1 MELYIQSKD
10 NGQII
15 LNSVENGPLIWPTV
29 ALENGT
35 VRPKTYEELSD
46 KEKLQADYDL
56 KATNIQE
63 RDCKLYD
70 EFDKLSYVKGERLH
84 QYYLRFAQLINDM
97 NIIQMTMQPVQMNT
111 KFLNSLLPE
120 WGNFVTDVKLARD
133 FHTSNYDQLYAYR
146 EQHKVHA
153 NETRLMRERFPNTLA
168 FVANYH
174 QQPSYFNNYHSQH
187 NTPQYHNSLAVL
199 TFLPGDELIACM
211 NKGMAFLSAV
221 FTPCYPSTNNQLR
234 SSSNPRNQAT
244 IQDGRVTIQQVQGR
258 QGQNVV
264 DSGKGHMARQC
275 TQPKRRRDATWFKEK
290 VLLVQAQAEGKELD
304 EEQLA
309 FLADPGVADG

>member
-35 VRPKTYEELSD
+35 IRPKTYEELSD

-56 KATNIQE
+56 KATNILLMQGTSLSKQE

-97 NIIQMTMQPVQMNT
+97 KIIQMTMQPIQVNT
-111 KFLNSLLPE
+111 KFLNSLPPE
-120 WGNFVTDVKLARD
+120 WGLTV
-133 FHTSNYDQLYAYR
+133 
-146 EQHKVHA
+146 
-153 NETRLMRERFPNTLA
+153 P
-168 FVANYH
+168 
-174 QQPSYFNNYHSQH
+174 
-187 NTPQYHNSLAVL
+187 
-199 TFLPGDELIACM
+199 TFLPGDDPIACI
-211 NKGMAFLSAV
+211 NKSMAFLSAV
-221 FTPCYPSTNNQLR
+221 FTPRYPLTNNQLR
-234 SSSNPRNQAT
+234 SSSNLRNQVT
-244 IQDGRVTIQQVQGR
+244 VQDGRVTIQHVQGR

-264 DSGKGHMARQC
+264 GSGSQRNTSISRGNTSGQVNVIRCYNCQGEWHMDRQC
-275 TQPKRRRDATWFKEK
+275 TQPKRRRDATRFKEK
-290 VLLVQAQAEGKELD
+290 VLLILSKKRN
-304 EEQLA
+304 
-309 FLADPGVADG
+309 PY